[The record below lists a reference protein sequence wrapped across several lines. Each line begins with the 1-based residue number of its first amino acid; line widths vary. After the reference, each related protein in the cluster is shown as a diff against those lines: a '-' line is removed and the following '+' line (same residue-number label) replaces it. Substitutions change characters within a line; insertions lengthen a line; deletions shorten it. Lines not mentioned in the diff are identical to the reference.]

1 MRGKLVAGNWKM
13 VGNRRS
19 VTELLQGL
27 TGNSSVTG
35 EGRTVVVCP
44 SAIHIPLAAQL
55 LEGSAIRLGAQ
66 NAYYQAEGAYTGET
80 SVDMLADY
88 GVGYVIVG
96 HSERRQLF
104 GETDDLVAEKFVA
117 IQQHQLTPILCV
129 GETREQREQQ
139 ITEQVVLAQLDAVLA
154 RAGVSALTH
163 AVVAYEPVWAIGTGL
178 TATPAQAQEVHGMM
192 RRHIAAVDLAVAARV
207 PLIYGGSVN
216 PGNAAMLF
224 AEADIDGGL
233 VGGASLKADDFAL
246 ICQSLG

>member
-1 MRGKLVAGNWKM
+1 
-13 VGNRRS
+13 
-19 VTELLQGL
+19 
-27 TGNSSVTG
+27 
-35 EGRTVVVCP
+35 
-44 SAIHIPLAAQL
+44 
-55 LEGSAIRLGAQ
+55 
-66 NAYYQAEGAYTGET
+66 
-80 SVDMLADY
+80 MLADY

>member
-55 LEGSAIRLGAQ
+55 LAGSAIRLGAQ
-66 NAYYQAEGAYTGET
+66 NVHYQAQGAFTGET